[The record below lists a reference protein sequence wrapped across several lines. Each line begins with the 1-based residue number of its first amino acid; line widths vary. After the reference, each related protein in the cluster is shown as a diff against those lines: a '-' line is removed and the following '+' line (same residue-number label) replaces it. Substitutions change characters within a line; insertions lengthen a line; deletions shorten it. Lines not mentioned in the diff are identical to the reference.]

1 MKKQMEDLKD
11 LSPNC
16 QKLWHFYNNKANWRL
31 MPPTYKQMRDHLEV
45 KSDNAINKMLKQ
57 LNIK

>member
-1 MKKQMEDLKD
+1 MEDLKD